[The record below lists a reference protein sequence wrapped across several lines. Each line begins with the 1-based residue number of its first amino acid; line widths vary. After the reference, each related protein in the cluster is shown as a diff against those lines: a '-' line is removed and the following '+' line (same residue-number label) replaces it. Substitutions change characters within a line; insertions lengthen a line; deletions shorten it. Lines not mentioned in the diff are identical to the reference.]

1 VTIHTVQS
9 LSKIQR
15 RLDRQRRQAKATTA
29 AMRKGAVLYHTM
41 GEGWRLSTGVK
52 VSDEVARIVT
62 FALER
67 GGMSG
72 RPKNRSFASS
82 AATFPVSKAP
92 ALLVSSPSA

>member
-9 LSKIQR
+9 LHKIQQ

-62 FALER
+62 FDRRVAGVGDSLFGVELSQTWR
-67 GGMSG
+67 WIE
-72 RPKNRSFASS
+72 AE
-82 AATFPVSKAP
+82 
-92 ALLVSSPSA
+92 

>member
-62 FALER
+62 FDHRDSLFGVELSQTWRWNEAE
-67 GGMSG
+67 
-72 RPKNRSFASS
+72 
-82 AATFPVSKAP
+82 
-92 ALLVSSPSA
+92 